1 MEINTSYHGIKHYEE
16 KDIISFPKGLPGFE
30 KFKNFILF
38 PVDENDIFS
47 ILQSID
53 DPYVGLTVIS
63 PFLVSKEYEFE
74 LRDDKM
80 QELKL
85 SNVEDLIIL
94 VTVTLSS
101 NKENI
106 TVNLKAPIIININ
119 ERIGEQII
127 LDNEKY
133 LIKHPLFKE

>member
-1 MEINTSYHGIKHYEE
+1 MEINTIYHGIRHYEE

-30 KFKNFILF
+30 KLKKFILF

-63 PFLVSKEYEFE
+63 PFLVNKEYEFE
-74 LRDDKM
+74 VSDDRM

-85 SNVEDLIIL
+85 SSVEDLSIL
-94 VTVTLSS
+94 ATVTLSQK
-101 NKENI
+101 KENI

-119 ERIGEQII
+119 EKIGEQII

-133 LIKHPLFKE
+133 LIKHPLLKE